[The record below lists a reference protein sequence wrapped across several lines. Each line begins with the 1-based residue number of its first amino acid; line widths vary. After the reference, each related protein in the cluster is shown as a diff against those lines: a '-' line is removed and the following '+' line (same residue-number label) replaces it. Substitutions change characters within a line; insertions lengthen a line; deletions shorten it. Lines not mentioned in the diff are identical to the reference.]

1 MKKLIL
7 IVGLCWG
14 APAWAQNNAN
24 FEFVGPVQQQ
34 PSSRENF
41 NAVVLRIQAMSPRS
55 AAKVVA
61 AMSTEMAAE
70 IVSALEPNKAA
81 KLLQNM
87 PANQAAQIL
96 QTLVKPAPEPVVEI
110 RSEEVVAPPLPPT
123 QETQDANP

>member
-1 MKKLIL
+1 MKVFVLTVVWL
-7 IVGLCWG
+7 WS
-14 APAWAQNNAN
+14 ASAWAQNTAN
-24 FEFVGPVQQQ
+24 FEFVGPVQAQ

-96 QTLVKPAPEPVVEI
+96 QTLVKPAPEPVVET
-110 RSEEVVAPPLPPT
+110 RSEEVVAQPLPPT
-123 QETQDANP
+123 QETEDANP